1 LSDDQPE
8 LTLEDRAALALSLL
22 AERIPSKESLLN
34 GEPFPEWM
42 DASWLAP
49 LTDPS
54 DPRFEKSVVR
64 AEEWLASH

>member
-1 LSDDQPE
+1 M
-8 LTLEDRAALALSLL
+8 
-22 AERIPSKESLLN
+22 PSKESLLN